1 MQPGTIIYNGTSKK
15 ETPYLVR
22 YIQKGD
28 ADTMA
33 HYINTL
39 SDEHTYIRFQGEKI
53 SLKEEQEYLEKQI
66 KRVQEGYTVQLLCF
80 TDNKLI
86 GICDINMQ
94 DKIEKHIGI
103 LGLTVAK
110 EYRSERIGKKLFEL
124 ALTEASKNLKGL
136 EIIQLGVF
144 ANNTL
149 AQSLYKRYGF
159 KEYGRLP
166 EGIVQEQKYIDH
178 IYMYKKIEVSSH
190 NEQ

>member
-1 MQPGTIIYNGTSKK
+1 MQPGTIIHNGSSKK
-15 ETPYLVR
+15 GTPYLVR
-22 YIQKGD
+22 YIQEGD
-28 ADTMA
+28 AEAMA
-33 HYINTL
+33 CYINTL

-53 SLKEEQEYLEKQI
+53 SLKEEQEYIDKQI

-86 GICDINMQ
+86 GICDVNMQ
-94 DKIEKHIGI
+94 DKIEKHIGV

-110 EYRSERIGKKLFEL
+110 EYRSEGIGKKLFEL
-124 ALTEASKNLKGL
+124 ALYEASKNLKDIK
-136 EIIQLGVF
+136 IIQLGVF

-149 AQSLYKRYGF
+149 AQHLYKRYGF

-178 IYMYKKIEVSSH
+178 IYMYKKIGTSLH
-190 NEQ
+190 NE